1 MTAFEIVAVVD
12 DDHAVREALCLMLG
26 QLSIG
31 VQPYANAREFLDDP
45 DSRECACL
53 VLDVR
58 MPGISGIDLQR
69 RLIET
74 GCHIPIIFI
83 TGHGE
88 VPMAVEAMRL
98 GAVDFLQ
105 KPVKEQQLLDT
116 VQRTL
121 ESSKERRQQRR
132 AMDVV
137 TARLACL
144 TPREREVFELLVKG
158 QRSKDI
164 ATVLRI
170 SLKTIEE
177 YRSNILRKMHV
188 ASTAELLGEL
198 SRSLPYLVYG
208 HTSSGRSPH
217 RRDGLSS
224 MPSGVE
230 QRHVF

>member
-1 MTAFEIVAVVD
+1 MTEYEIVAIVD

-26 QLSIG
+26 PLSIG
-31 VQPYANAREFLDDP
+31 VQSYANAREFLDDP
-45 DSRECACL
+45 GSRECACL

-69 RLIET
+69 RLLET

-105 KPVKEQQLLDT
+105 KPVKEQQLLDA

-132 AMDVV
+132 ATDVAS
-137 TARLACL
+137 ARLACL
-144 TPREREVFELLVKG
+144 TPREREVLELLVKG

-164 ATVLRI
+164 AMVLRV

-177 YRSNILRKMHV
+177 YRGNILRKMHV
-188 ASTAELLGEL
+188 ASTTELIGEL
-198 SRSLPYLVYG
+198 SRSLPCLVYG
-208 HTSSGRSPH
+208 QTSDGR
-217 RRDGLSS
+217 RAGLSS

-230 QRHVF
+230 QRRVF